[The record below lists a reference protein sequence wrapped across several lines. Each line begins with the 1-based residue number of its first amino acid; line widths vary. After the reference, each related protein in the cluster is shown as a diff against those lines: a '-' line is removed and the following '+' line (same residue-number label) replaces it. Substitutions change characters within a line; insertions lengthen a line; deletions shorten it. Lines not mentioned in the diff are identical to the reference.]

1 MVPRTDGLES
11 RGRRPRYR
19 AEDGRV
25 CIELHVDHAAQI
37 FAPHASTPFFQRGL
51 HEEIVTYVVECASD
65 IGRGDLRL
73 VVNDA
78 GGSLDAAGIERAFR
92 ERFGHELRSA
102 HRKLRAALRAA
113 RRALLLGTALMLG
126 LRVASE
132 LAALA
137 LSSSAGLR
145 LVEEGLVI
153 VSWVALWRPI
163 EFVLFDLWPVYE
175 RRGVL
180 RRLRDCDVSVRPL
193 R

>member
-1 MVPRTDGLES
+1 MAPPADGLGA
-11 RGRRPRYR
+11 RGRRSRYR
-19 AEDGRV
+19 TEDGRV
-25 CIELHVDHAAQI
+25 CIDLHVERAAQI

-65 IGRGDLRL
+65 IGRADLRL
-73 VVNDA
+73 VVIDA
-78 GGSLDAAGIERAFR
+78 GSSLDAAGIEHAFR
-92 ERFGHELRSA
+92 ERFEHELRSA

-113 RRALLLGTALMLG
+113 RRALVLGTALMLC

-132 LAALA
+132 LAAAA
-137 LSSSAGLR
+137 LSSSQGLR

-153 VSWVALWRPI
+153 VSWIALWRPI

-193 R
+193 Q